1 MALFQM
7 ALDPELLTILKAI
20 RFDLS
25 QFAEDDNVYPISTRP
40 G

>member
-7 ALDPELLTILKAI
+7 ALDPEPLAILEAV

>member
-1 MALFQM
+1 MTLFQM
-7 ALDPELLTILKAI
+7 TLDPELLAILKPF